1 MGDHEPL
8 EDRHMRTSHLTT
20 AAALALGL
28 AVATPQAPAQ
38 DDAPL
43 IAREVLF
50 GNPSNAS
57 PKISPD
63 GTKLSF
69 LAPADGVLNV
79 WVAPVDDLPAARP
92 VTRDAGRGIRVY
104 HWAYTDRHIL
114 YLRDEGDREN
124 ARLYCVDV
132 VSNHETALTPAVALA
147 PDGAPLHPVT
157 ARIQHISHKYPH
169 DIVIGLNDRD
179 PQYHDLYVVNID
191 TGEMVQLQQNGGY
204 LGFHTDD
211 DYSVRFTMR
220 LTPDGG
226 NEILKMNDDGAWES
240 FTKIELADLF
250 TTGVIDFDKTGEHVY
265 MVDSRGRDTAAV
277 TSLHLEKGST
287 KTLAKDRDAD
297 VSGGVLM
304 HPTEKTI
311 QAVSST
317 YERKDWQVLDKDVKG
332 DFKYLG
338 KLVDGELSILSQT
351 LDNQQWIVAYET
363 PDGPVRYYRYDR
375 PGQIAHFLFAD
386 RPELEN
392 LPLATMHSAVIKSR
406 DRQNLVSYY
415 TLPVSADPR
424 GRGKPKQ
431 RLPMVVWV
439 HGGPWW
445 RDTWGYD
452 PVHQWL
458 ANRGYAVLSVNYRGS
473 SGFGKK
479 FVEAGNREWGGKM
492 QEDLIDAVEWAVK
505 KKIADPD
512 RVAIMGGSYG
522 GYAVLAGLTFT
533 PDQFACG
540 VDIVGPP
547 NLVTFLE
554 TIPAV
559 WRPTIDLWAS
569 RVGDFRT
576 EEGRSFLSERSPLS
590 YADRISRPLLV
601 AHGAQDPRVQ
611 RFETD
616 QIVEILQQRGVPV
629 TYVLY
634 PDEGHGFARPENR
647 ISFFAVTEQFLAAH
661 LGGRYEPVGNA
672 LAGSSIRIPV
682 GGEQFKGVAGV
693 TR

>member
-8 EDRHMRTSHLTT
+8 EDRHMRTCHLMT
-20 AAALALGL
+20 AAALSLGL
-28 AVATPQAPAQ
+28 AVLTPPAPAQ

-50 GNPSNAS
+50 GNPSRAS
-57 PKISPD
+57 PRLSPD

-69 LAPADGVLNV
+69 LAPVDGVLNV
-79 WVAPVDDLPAARP
+79 WVAPVQDVGAARP
-92 VTRDAGRGIRVY
+92 VTHDTGRGVRVY
-104 HWAYTDRHIL
+104 HWAFTDNHIL
-114 YLRDEGDREN
+114 YLRDEGDLAN

-132 VSNHETALTPAVALA
+132 GTDHTMALTPAFALA
-147 PDGAPLHPVT
+147 PDGSPLHPVT
-157 ARIQHISHKYPH
+157 ARIQHISPKYPH

-191 TGEMVQLQQNGGY
+191 TGEMVLLQRNEGF
-204 LGFHTDD
+204 LGFDTDD
-211 DYSVRFTMR
+211 DYTVRLARR

-226 NEILKMNDDGAWES
+226 NEILRMNDDGAWES
-240 FTKIELADLF
+240 FTTIDLADLF

-277 TSLHLEKGST
+277 TSVDVET
-287 KTLAKDRDAD
+287 AATQTLAKDRDAD

-317 YERKDWQVLDKDVKG
+317 YERKGWQVLDKDVKG

-351 LDNQQWIVAYET
+351 LDNEQWIVAYEVA
-363 PDGPVRYYRYDR
+363 DGPVRYYRYDR
-375 PGQIAHFLFAD
+375 PGQIAHLLFSD
-386 RPELEN
+386 RPELDG
-392 LPLATMHSAVIKSR
+392 LPLAPMHSEVIKSR
-406 DRQNLVSYY
+406 DRQHLVSYY
-415 TLPVSADPR
+415 TLPTSADPR
-424 GRGKPKQ
+424 GRGKPK
-431 RLPMVVWV
+431 RPLPTVVWV

-473 SGFGKK
+473 AGFGKK
-479 FVEAGNREWGGKM
+479 FVDAGNREWGGKM
-492 QEDLIDAVEWAVK
+492 QEDLIDAVDWAVK

-522 GYAVLAGLTFT
+522 GYAALAGLTFT

-547 NLVTFLE
+547 NLVSFLE

-559 WRPTIDLWAS
+559 WRPTIDLWAA

-576 EEGRSFLSERSPLS
+576 EEGRSFLSQRSPLS
-590 YADRISRPLLV
+590 FADRITRPLLI
-601 AHGAQDPRVQ
+601 AHGSKDPRIQ
-611 RFETD
+611 RSETD
-616 QIVEILQQRGVPV
+616 QLVETLQQRGVPV
-629 TYVLY
+629 TYVLF
-634 PDEGHGFARPENR
+634 PDEGHGFARPANR
-647 ISFFAVTEQFLAAH
+647 LSFFAVTEQFLADH
-661 LGGRYEPVGNA
+661 LGGRFEPVGDA

-682 GGEQFKGVAGV
+682 GGEQFKGLAGV
-693 TR
+693 TP

>member
-1 MGDHEPL
+1 
-8 EDRHMRTSHLTT
+8 MRICHLMT
-20 AAALALGL
+20 AAAAALGL
-28 AVATPQAPAQ
+28 TVATPPAPAQ
-38 DDAPL
+38 DDATL

-50 GNPSNAS
+50 GNPSRAS
-57 PKISPD
+57 PRLSPD
-63 GTKLSF
+63 GSMLSF
-69 LAPADGVLNV
+69 LAPVDGVLNV
-79 WVAPVDDLPAARP
+79 WVAPVDDPEAARP
-92 VTRDAGRGIRVY
+92 VTHDTGRGIRIY
-104 HWAYTDRHIL
+104 HWAFTDRHVL
-114 YLRDEGDREN
+114 YLRDEGEREN

-147 PDGAPLHPVT
+147 PDGSPLHPVT
-157 ARIQHISHKYPH
+157 ARIQHMSPKYPH
-169 DIVIGLNDRD
+169 DIVVGLNDRD
-179 PQYHDLYVVNID
+179 AQYHDLYVVNID
-191 TGEMVQLQQNGGY
+191 TGEMVQLQQNEGY
-204 LGFHTDD
+204 LGFYTDD
-211 DYSVRFTMR
+211 DYTVRFATR

-226 NEILKMNDDGAWES
+226 NEILKMTDDGAWES
-240 FTKIELADLF
+240 FTKIDLPDLF

-277 TSLHLEKGST
+277 TSVDLETGAT
-287 KTLAKDRDAD
+287 QTLAKDRDAD
-297 VSGGVLM
+297 VSGGVLL
-304 HPTEKTI
+304 HPTEKTL

-317 YERKDWQVLDKDVKG
+317 YERKDWQVLDKDLKG

-338 KLVDGELSILSQT
+338 KLVDGEMSILSQT

-363 PDGPVRYYRYDR
+363 ADGPVRYYRYDR
-375 PGQIAHFLFAD
+375 PGQIAHFLFSD
-386 RPELEN
+386 RPELEG
-392 LPLATMHSAVIKSR
+392 LPLATMHSEVIKSR
-406 DRQNLVSYY
+406 DRQHLVSYY
-415 TLPVSADPR
+415 TLPVSSDPR
-424 GRGKPKQ
+424 GRGKPKKP
-431 RLPMVVWV
+431 LPMVVWV

-479 FVEAGNREWGGKM
+479 FLDAGNREWGGKM
-492 QEDLIDAVEWAVK
+492 QEDLIDAVQWTVK

-522 GYAVLAGLTFT
+522 GYAALAGLTFT

-547 NLVTFLE
+547 NLVSFLE

-559 WRPTIDLWAS
+559 WRPTIDLWAT

-576 EEGRSFLSERSPLS
+576 EEGRSFLAQRSPLS
-590 YADRISRPLLV
+590 FADRITRPLLV
-601 AHGAQDPRVQ
+601 AHGARDPRVQ
-611 RFETD
+611 RDETD
-616 QIVEILQQRGVPV
+616 RMVEILQERGVPV
-629 TYVLY
+629 TYVLF

-647 ISFFAVTEQFLAAH
+647 LSFFAVTEQFLAGH
-661 LGGRYEPVGNA
+661 LGGRFEPVGDA

-682 GGEQFKGVAGV
+682 GGDQFKGLAGV
-693 TR
+693 TP